1 MKKTASKSKSRVAP
15 KKVSRAPQKKNLV
28 HHYVSQRDGFF
39 VAHPNMR
46 ILLGIFIVSVAIF
59 IGVWWWAEMQV
70 MNYTAQME
78 AEAYYTGY

>member
-1 MKKTASKSKSRVAP
+1 MKKAASKSHSRASV
-15 KKVSRAPQKKNLV
+15 KKVARAPHKKSLV
-28 HHYVSQRDGFF
+28 HQYISQRDSFF
-39 VAHPNMR
+39 VSHPNAR

-78 AEAYYTGY
+78 ANAYYNN